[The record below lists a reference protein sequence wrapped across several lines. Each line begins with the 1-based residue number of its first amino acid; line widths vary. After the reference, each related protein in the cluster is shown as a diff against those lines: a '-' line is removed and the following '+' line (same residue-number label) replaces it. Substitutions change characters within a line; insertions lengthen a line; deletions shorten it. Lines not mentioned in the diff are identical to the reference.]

1 MQFKNEAHLQ
11 EFLHHALIGMGVKN
25 KREVVTDNGSRIDI
39 LSDQWAIEVK
49 PVLHRSALFQSAGQ
63 MSVYKSS
70 FPGRELVL
78 AGIAPSSEPS
88 LKSAI
93 ATAAR
98 IQKEMGIQ
106 VWFIDQMPEFQ
117 EAYASGDKPRLVG
130 PDHGASESLGF
141 GWVFVF
147 GVILLMALF
156 YGNKEVPKS
165 AAIPAVATQLVAK
178 SDRSIIKTVN
188 IRKSPEIND
197 QNLIGQVN
205 PGDVITLTGRT
216 EANADAVWAEIEND
230 RGDRAWIARSA
241 IKNQEK

>member
-1 MQFKNEAHLQ
+1 MQFKNEAQLQ

-70 FPGRELVL
+70 FPGRDLVL
-78 AGIAPSSEPS
+78 AGLAPSSEVG

-93 ATAAR
+93 TTAAR

-117 EAYASGDKPRLVG
+117 EAYVSGAKPRLG
-130 PDHGASESLGF
+130 EPDHGESESIGF

-147 GVILLMALF
+147 GIILLMALF
-156 YGNKEVPKS
+156 YGNKEVPES
-165 AAIPAVATQLVAK
+165 AAIPTVATQSAAK
-178 SDRSIIKTVN
+178 GDRSIIKTVN
-188 IRKSPEIND
+188 IRKSPEINA
-197 QNLIGQVN
+197 QNLMGQVN
-205 PGDVITLTGRT
+205 PGDVVTLTGRT
-216 EANADAVWAEIEND
+216 ETNADAVWAEIEND

-241 IKNQEK
+241 IKS